1 MKPRCRRVET
11 KRGRELAR
19 GLGVLAAQRAC
30 LHRRW
35 RLSVQRGSERA
46 YDGGNPPDESNW
58 HPVTHRF
65 HYAGLLAV
73 RPLAGASVGTHR
85 FTRTREGSPERGQR
99 TAGHPRGRRDRTAVR
114 RTRGR
119 ARGRAGQAREGPTST
134 LAASCWRPRA
144 PDLSE
149 REGPTSTRSSCCWPH
164 AGARR
169 PRSSPAWLLAREL
182 LARSHRRV
190 RE

>member
-149 REGPTSTRSSCCWPH
+149 RVPRARAVAA
-164 AGARR
+164 AG
-169 PRSSPAWLLAREL
+169 LMLARAGLDHL
-182 LARSHRRV
+182 LRGCS
-190 RE
+190 RESYWLGRTVV